1 MHAKDLALIDEGA
14 LSADLFKIFNAIDS
28 NHNKLIQLDELA
40 AVMTTE
46 EASEF
51 LAHADQ
57 DLGEEAD
64 DLDDFAIPAQARML
78 AMNFICFEEFCDA
91 VKAEMSK
98 VDGDHAKSEVVRTWE
113 RRVGI
118 ES

>member
-1 MHAKDLALIDEGA
+1 
-14 LSADLFKIFNAIDS
+14 
-28 NHNKLIQLDELA
+28 
-40 AVMTTE
+40 
-46 EASEF
+46 
-51 LAHADQ
+51 
-57 DLGEEAD
+57 
-64 DLDDFAIPAQARML
+64 
-78 AMNFICFEEFCDA
+78 MNFICFEEFCDA